1 MSEPGLQQPR
11 PVVTDQPVPAEQ
23 PHWSGYVVVV
33 AAAAEDVAA
42 QSVLPKAAW
51 QLPSSD
57 SCVIEPGLQ
66 QPRPVVTDQPVPAE
80 QPHLSLPPTVQSM
93 FPRVTWHDEISES

>member
-1 MSEPGLQQPR
+1 MSEPSLQQPR

-80 QPHLSLPPTVQSM
+80 QPHLSLPPTVQSV